1 MLAPP
6 TVAELATFTGRPVN
20 TYSGFAA
27 QALAQATLM
36 FQVVTKLEDYPE
48 DPQLLQLA
56 MNAILEMADRLV
68 LEQPFAE
75 VSTRPFQSETI
86 GSYTYSRS
94 TATAAKV
101 QNGSKTGLFWWDV
114 AVDELAMPGALITAH
129 GSIKVDNSGDLRVGQ
144 DRQLHVVSPA
154 EDADW
159 PPYVRI
165 S

>member
-6 TVAELATFTGRPVN
+6 VRADLALFTGRPL
-20 TYSGFAA
+20 TTFGAFAD
-27 QALAQATLM
+27 QALLQAALM
-36 FQVVTKLEDYPE
+36 FTVVTKLDDYPD
-48 DPQLLQLA
+48 DPDLRQLA
-56 MNAILEMADRLV
+56 TNAILEMADRLL

-86 GSYTYSRS
+86 GSYTYSRV
-94 TATAAKV
+94 TATSVKV

-114 AVDELAMPGALITAH
+114 AVDELTAPGALLTAH
-129 GSIKVDNSGDLRVGQ
+129 GSIKVDNSDIQSSQ
-144 DRQLHVVSPA
+144 DGELYVVNPA
-154 EDADW
+154 EGTDR

>member
-1 MLAPP
+1 MLAVP
-6 TVAELATFTGRPVN
+6 TAADLAMFTGRPAN
-20 TYSGFAA
+20 TFSGFAS

-36 FQVVTKLEDYPE
+36 FQVVTQLQDYPD
-48 DPQLLQLA
+48 DPQLHQLA
-56 MNAILEMADRLV
+56 LNAILEMADRLL

-94 TATAAKV
+94 TATTAKV
-101 QNGSKTGLFWWDV
+101 QNGSKTGLWWWDV
-114 AVDELAMPGALITAH
+114 AVDELAAPGALITAH
-129 GSIKVDNSGDLRVGQ
+129 GSIKVSNSDLRADAEGG
-144 DRQLHVVSPA
+144 LHVISPA
-154 EDADW
+154 DDADW